1 MDPRQ
6 DLKERAKKF
15 SLGCYFGMKGLQYI
29 TLLGL
34 LTVNVQHE
42 GVLEGLER
50 HEGVERLAAQR
61 APVVANAGPILKQRQ
76 FSFLKI
82 HSLCVSI

>member
-1 MDPRQ
+1 MLSP
-6 DLKERAKKF
+6 L
-15 SLGCYFGMKGLQYI
+15 YI
-29 TLLGL
+29 SLLGL
-34 LTVNVQHE
+34 LTVNVQYK

-61 APVVANAGPILKQRQ
+61 APVVADAGPILKQRQ